1 MEKRWERCEGGE
13 GGPPL
18 MLDAGAQPS
27 AVTGVISEQD
37 KLGPAEGS
45 ALEPFFTLLFFNGFT
60 EA

>member
-1 MEKRWERCEGGE
+1 
-13 GGPPL
+13 

-45 ALEPFFTLLFFNGFT
+45 ALEPFFTLLFF
-60 EA
+60 